1 MNVVPAQPIYRCDRA
16 AARSPPRTLAGPAV
30 MTLAADRRPRVLCV
44 DDDAFL
50 LDICTRTI
58 GVDYEVLTA
67 SSGAQALQLIENSE
81 PIQVVI
87 SDHRMPGLSGAQF
100 LQAVREKYPLI
111 VRVLLTGETDLVEA
125 VAAMT

>member
-1 MNVVPAQPIYRCDRA
+1 
-16 AARSPPRTLAGPAV
+16 

-87 SDHRMPGLSGAQF
+87 SDPRRPQDLCGIDRPAPNNCGAQR
-100 LQAVREKYPLI
+100 LPCACSVILSR
-111 VRVLLTGETDLVEA
+111 T
-125 VAAMT
+125 